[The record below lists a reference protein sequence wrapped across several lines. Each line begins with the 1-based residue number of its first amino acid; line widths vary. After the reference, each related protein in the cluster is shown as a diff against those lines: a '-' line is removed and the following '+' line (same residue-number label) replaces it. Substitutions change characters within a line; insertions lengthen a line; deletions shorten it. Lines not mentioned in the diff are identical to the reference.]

1 MASEYPI
8 LMLPDPAEQVKA
20 KRSGRGPAI
29 HRPDIKT
36 QGGRLKPK
44 LDRLVKAMD
53 QQRIK
58 VQVTPD
64 GLEPEYALVFEA
76 AGSLDS
82 FYGAVKKLEGL
93 EWMFDF
99 DDEDMQPDEF
109 FYNEKHAESPFKGRV
124 YCIMSDKKAL
134 TQVIN
139 LWNRYQKEPDFKFD
153 HGYGS
158 LKDLFDLLRDVRM
171 WGPSDRFDETGI
183 MEAWRYDVEF
193 RNGSPSTFEAELF
206 YRSDA
211 QKRTLAANSVQEA
224 IESMGDTLLLNA

>member
-99 DDEDMQPDEF
+99 DSPDF
-109 FYNEKHAESPFKGRV
+109 G
-124 YCIMSDKKAL
+124 
-134 TQVIN
+134 QVI
-139 LWNRYQKEPDFKFD
+139 QFEDDIKKIADDPDNPIAVEIHHTPHGFAVITSRGFD
-153 HGYGS
+153 TRPLYKIWDPS
-158 LKDLFDLLRDVRM
+158 LVGLKRDDLLCCN
-171 WGPSDRFDETGI
+171 WITKTKETITGSD
-183 MEAWRYDVEF
+183 
-193 RNGSPSTFEAELF
+193 S
-206 YRSDA
+206 
-211 QKRTLAANSVQEA
+211 
-224 IESMGDTLLLNA
+224 